1 MNCECRR
8 VLHINFHDSGAKEL
22 CCVYYFGSTYNIN
35 NNYSR
40 VYAGS
45 SVGNILY
52 ITAVGIYVYVLNSK
66 ISAVKFT
73 LASFKILS

>member
-1 MNCECRR
+1 MFITMAVHNTTTTTTKDQN
-8 VLHINFHDSGAKEL
+8 VW
-22 CCVYYFGSTYNIN
+22 VYG
-35 NNYSR
+35 
-40 VYAGS
+40 GS